1 MTEAQSRRRTRGR
14 DIFQARSRSA
24 VQAQWSAGTPVDRR
38 AALSAL
44 LGLVWGTHALAQ
56 APGPGSPPSSP
67 PGQGGQSSA
76 TATPDWPKVAKAGA
90 AMISIY
96 LPQVDSWDGHRLEV
110 HAAVSIATPESA
122 APVFGVMEA
131 TWHTQV
137 DKGTRT
143 VTLDGLR
150 IVRVR
155 FPSATDKE
163 ATYQK
168 LLDQHIPK
176 RVRTLELDRL
186 EAALATIEAR
196 GKREKQRLRSDP
208 PRIVFSTTPAILILI
223 DGAPAYRPIP
233 ATLYARVINSRPLVL
248 RDGAGTHYLRL
259 FDGWMT
265 ASDLSGPWSV
275 TERPPADLTL
285 MMQMVAKT
293 SEIDLLAG
301 GDPNDLT
308 SQPSL
313 AKGPVPAVLVA
324 TEPTELIV
332 TLGAPNYSPI
342 EGTQLLYVSNTT
354 AHVFKHL
361 GDQQTYVLITGR
373 WFRAAG
379 LDGPWTHV
387 PGASLPP
394 DFAKIPDDSPKENVK
409 ASVPGTP
416 QAQEA
421 VIANSLPQTAAIRKS
436 GTKLPPPRYDGQPQ
450 FKPIEGTSL
459 SYVINSA
466 YPIIQVSPTSYYALY
481 NAVWFV
487 APSIGGPWTVA
498 TTVPPAIYEIPPS
511 SPLHY
516 VTYVYVYRDTPS
528 VVYVGYTPGYYGAYV
543 SDDVVVY
550 GTGYVYPAWVDTVYY
565 SVPAT
570 YGYAVSPTYTPW
582 TGWVMGFGFGWVF
595 GAVTAGWGWGCYP
608 AWGPYSGSYGA
619 VAGRYGAAAAWG
631 PGGWAATTGN
641 VYRRWGDTAA
651 VTRGSAGYNAWT
663 GNSWARSAGMSYNSR
678 TGTLAAGQR
687 ATVGNVYTGQ
697 TGTAGRVA
705 ATNPRTGQSGS
716 AAYARGASGGVAR
729 VGDDVY
735 ATRDGNVYRRTD
747 SGWQARSGGSWGG
760 SGSQAAAGSLNRDAQ
775 VRSTGQ
781 ARVNQYQG
789 TSGARS
795 GGYVGGGGAR
805 GGGGRR
811 R

>member
-1 MTEAQSRRRTRGR
+1 MTEAR
-14 DIFQARSRSA
+14 RSRVRDSSGA
-24 VQAQWSAGTPVDRR
+24 GISFGVQAERGAGAPIDRR
-38 AALSAL
+38 AALSTL
-44 LGLVWGTHALAQ
+44 LGLMWAPHALAQ
-56 APGPGSPPSSP
+56 VPGPGSPRASP
-67 PGQGGQSSA
+67 PDQAGPNSP
-76 TATPDWPKVAKAGA
+76 TIPPDWPKVVKAGKA
-90 AMISIY
+90 TISVY

-110 HAAVSIATPESA
+110 HAAVSIAASEGA

-131 TWHTQV
+131 TWETQV
-137 DKGTRT
+137 DKGPRT

-150 IVRVR
+150 IARVR
-155 FPSATDKE
+155 FPSATDQE
-163 ATYQK
+163 ATFQK
-168 LLDQHIPK
+168 LLDQYVPK
-176 RVRTLELDRL
+176 QVRTLELDRL
-186 EAALATIEAR
+186 EAALAAIEAR
-196 GKREKQRLRSDP
+196 AKGERKPLRSDP
-208 PRIVFSTTPAILILI
+208 PRIVFSATPAILILI
-223 DGAPAYRPIP
+223 DGPAAYRPIP
-233 ATLYARVINSRPLVL
+233 ATLYARVINTRPLVL

-265 ASDLSGPWSV
+265 ASALGGPWSV
-275 TERPPADLTL
+275 AQRPPADLTL
-285 MMQMVAKT
+285 IMQMVAKT
-293 SEIDLLAG
+293 TEIDRLAG

-313 AKGPVPAVLVA
+313 AKGPVPTVLVA

-332 TLGAPNYSPI
+332 TQGAPTYTPI
-342 EGTQLLYVSNTT
+342 DGTQLLYVPNTT
-354 AHVFKHL
+354 GHVFKHL
-361 GDQQTYVLITGR
+361 GDQQAYVLISGR

-387 PGASLPP
+387 PGASLPS
-394 DFAKIPDDSPKENVK
+394 DFAKIPDNSPKENVK

-421 VIANSLPQTAAIRKS
+421 VIANRLPQTAAIKKS
-436 GTKLPPPRYDGQPQ
+436 EAKLPPPGYDGQPQ
-450 FKPIEGTSL
+450 LKPIEGTSL
-459 SYVINSA
+459 SYVTNSA

-487 APSIGGPWTVA
+487 APSIQGPWTAA
-498 TTVPPAIYEIPPS
+498 TTVPSILYEIPPS
-511 SPLHY
+511 SPLYY
-516 VTYVYVYRDTPS
+516 VTHVYVYRDTPT

-550 GTGYVYPAWVDTVYY
+550 GTGYDYPAWVDTVYY
-565 SVPAT
+565 AAPVT

-595 GAVTAGWGWGCYP
+595 GATTAGWGWGCYP
-608 AWGPYSGSYGA
+608 GWGPYYGSYGA
-619 VAGRYGAAAAWG
+619 VASRSGAAAWG

-641 VYRRWGDTAA
+641 VYHRWGDTAA
-651 VTRGSAGYNAWT
+651 VSRGSAGYNAWT

-678 TGTLAAGQR
+678 TGTIAAGQR
-687 ATVGNVYTGQ
+687 AAVSNVYTGEAA
-697 TGTAGRVA
+697 TAGRVA

-716 AAYARGASGGVAR
+716 AGYVRGASGGVAR

-747 SGWQARSGGSWGG
+747 SGWQERSGGSWGG
-760 SGSQAAAGSLNRDAQ
+760 SSNQAAAGSVHRDAQ